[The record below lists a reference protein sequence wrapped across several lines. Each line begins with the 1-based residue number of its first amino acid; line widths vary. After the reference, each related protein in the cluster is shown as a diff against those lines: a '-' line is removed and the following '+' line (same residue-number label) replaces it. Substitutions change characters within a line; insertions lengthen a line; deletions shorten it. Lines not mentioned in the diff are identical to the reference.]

1 MWNIAVSIGLLF
13 FAVNWQYKLDLIY
26 CRLLSFIFFRIA
38 GQVDQHHHVLNP
50 DADEFISGFQETRAF
65 ETNVFGKLELGYN
78 WSIVWN
84 AHSLLTWSCD
94 FLCWCGRRKTS
105 QARRICARVTFVSFP
120 LEWYQATQTIELFHL
135 PGSSSS
141 PRLSTQFFFTATWT
155 YPVEQAKAPPEWN
168 AQFWSWRSWQSQG

>member
-1 MWNIAVSIGLLF
+1 MSIGLLF

-78 WSIVWN
+78 WSIV
-84 AHSLLTWSCD
+84 
-94 FLCWCGRRKTS
+94 
-105 QARRICARVTFVSFP
+105 
-120 LEWYQATQTIELFHL
+120 
-135 PGSSSS
+135 
-141 PRLSTQFFFTATWT
+141 
-155 YPVEQAKAPPEWN
+155 
-168 AQFWSWRSWQSQG
+168 